1 MPNLKLYLSDLS
13 DSRVRSIYLSKDIA
27 VLELTHRERSINT
40 QIQINMNVE
49 ISARPYMA
57 GELEKEPFL
66 RKVFYLGKIFGREHS
81 FDLTDEN
88 TLTMKSKN
96 ELGHDF
102 ILELLANNELG
113 QTSWWITQGH
123 FDKERDVFF
132 KCDHQGIISAP
143 QESLPESLWFI
154 ENFAREEN
162 PNDENAVRRLK
173 GKRLSAAHFGYPTR
187 LFFSDQNNPE
197 DTLQIWFNNGAKFSG
212 QTALKMDVLT
222 DQYRNCETEIEF
234 SRYAQFIDRVVEN
247 VLIDKDNSLIL
258 DFENSATLTV
268 KGDPTEDDYTDI
280 LWSLIETKNWQP
292 LFDCYSSH
300 IELADV
306 PIPKTKF
313 SQRDLLKHIDKYMK
327 LQTAV
332 LKKFAEKEPYI
343 LRQDTFLQT
352 RKRGTLYL
360 DGSRWDYFRHGAGFS
375 FTEFESEVELNIH
388 THAHEPE
395 KLDEWRI
402 ICYLNSLFP
411 NEKIDGETI
420 KSTMQSLAEKSGNPL
435 HLQGQMYTWD
445 VKKTRSIFPSFLNF
459 LRNR

>member
-13 DSRVRSIYLSKDIA
+13 ESCVRSIYLSKDIA
-27 VLELTHRERSINT
+27 VLELMTRERSINT

-49 ISARPYMA
+49 VSARPYMA

-66 RKVFYLGKIFGREHS
+66 RKAFYLGKIFGKENS
-81 FDLTDEN
+81 FDLTAEN

-102 ILELLANNELG
+102 ILELLAKNELG
-113 QTSWWITQGH
+113 QTSWWITQGD
-123 FDKERDVFF
+123 FFKERDVFF
-132 KCDHQGIISAP
+132 KCDHQGQISAP
-143 QESLPESLWFI
+143 QESLPESLWFV

-162 PNDENAVRRLK
+162 PNDENALQRLK
-173 GKRLSAAHFGYPTR
+173 GKRLSAVHFGYPTR

-197 DTLQIWFNNGAKFSG
+197 DTLQIWFDNGAKFAG
-212 QTALKMDVLT
+212 QMALRMDVLS
-222 DQYRNCETEIEF
+222 DHYRNCQAELEF
-234 SRYAQFIDRVVEN
+234 CSYAQFIDRVVEN
-247 VLIDKDNSLIL
+247 VVLDSSNSLIL
-258 DFENSATLTV
+258 DFDNNTTLTV
-268 KGDPTEDDYTDI
+268 TGDPAEDDYTDI

-292 LFDCYSSH
+292 LFDCYSNNTD
-300 IELADV
+300 LADV

-332 LKKFAEKEPYI
+332 LEKFAEIEPYI

-360 DGSRWDYFRHGAGFS
+360 DGSRWDYWRHGFGFS
-375 FTEFESEVELNIH
+375 FSEFESEVELNIH
-388 THAHEPE
+388 THGHEPD

-411 NEKIDGETI
+411 NEKIDAEAI
-420 KSTMQSLAEKSGNPL
+420 KSAMQSLAEKSGNPL
-435 HLQGQMYTWD
+435 HRQGQMYTWD
-445 VKKTRSIFPSFLNF
+445 AKTTRNIFPSFLNF
-459 LRNR
+459 LLNK